1 MKFIALFIGLFL
13 TTKVLAQSAT
23 EMHPITKDSFKVS
36 LVIVKNQT
44 LKVLSFVSF
53 KGEKIKAEIIRQG
66 DLSTKE
72 MRPGYQINGIFKFTS
87 FASDGGLG
95 TTRVL
100 KGKGVGDLRD
110 AILIVDDDIDSYTQ
124 KLAGV
129 GDMAF
134 RLN

>member
-1 MKFIALFIGLFL
+1 MKFIALFFGLFL
-13 TTKVLAQSAT
+13 TTVVLAQPAA

-36 LVIVKNQT
+36 LVIDKNQT
-44 LKVLSFVSF
+44 LKVLSFVSS
-53 KGEKIKAEIIRQG
+53 KGERIKAQIIRQG

-72 MRPGYQINGIFKFTS
+72 MRPSHNINGIFQFTS

-100 KGKGVGDLRD
+100 RGKGVGDLRD
-110 AILIVDDDIDSYTQ
+110 AILIVDDNIDSYTQ

>member
-1 MKFIALFIGLFL
+1 MKFIALFFGLFL
-13 TTKVLAQSAT
+13 TTVVLAQPAS

-36 LVIVKNQT
+36 LVIDKNQT
-44 LKVLSFVSF
+44 LIVLSFVSS
-53 KGEKIKAEIIRQG
+53 KGERIKAQIISQG

-72 MRPGYQINGIFKFTS
+72 MRPGHKINGIFQFTS

-100 KGKGVGDLRD
+100 RGKGVGDLRD